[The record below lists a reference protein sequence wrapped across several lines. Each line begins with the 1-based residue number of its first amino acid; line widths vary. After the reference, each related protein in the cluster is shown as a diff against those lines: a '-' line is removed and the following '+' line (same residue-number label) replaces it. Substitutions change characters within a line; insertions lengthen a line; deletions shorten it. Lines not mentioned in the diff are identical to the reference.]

1 MKKTLLLGLSLFTL
15 GGAIAQTFVSTT
27 PQNKKTILEEF
38 TGINCVFCPDGH
50 VIANNIKNA
59 NPNNFFVVNVH
70 VGGFSTPGP
79 GQPDF
84 RTTFG
89 TAFTTL
95 SGATGYPAGTV
106 NRTVFAGLGQTAGGT
121 AMGRQHW
128 TSTSNQTMAQP
139 SYVNV
144 AVQATVNVN
153 TNLLTVNT
161 ETYYTGNSPASTNK
175 INVALLQNN
184 TLGPQTGG
192 NMGNNYNHQH
202 RLIHMVTGQWGADIS
217 PTTTGSFHAN
227 QFTYQ
232 IPAAHNGVPI
242 LVEDLELVVFVAE
255 GQQRIISG
263 NGGGVT
269 FLGLAANDVNIKS
282 IATIPQQC
290 TNTLS
295 PKVTIQNRSQT
306 NLNTTQ
312 IHYNINGGP
321 EQTYTWNGNLG
332 PMQSAEVTLPAVTY
346 NLLANN
352 TLQVSLNDDD
362 VMENNVRT
370 ASFGKAVETEFTNIT
385 VKITLDRYASE
396 TSWTLKN
403 SAGANVAVSPLYNG
417 GFDFPANGAYP
428 QPDINLTLPNDC
440 YTFEI
445 MDTYGDGICCAY
457 GAGSYQ
463 IHANG
468 VLIPGMN
475 GGSFGASESKRFG
488 VNTTLNVDGFDIAT
502 IKVYPNPSNGLV
514 NVYSPYEAHVTVLD
528 ITGKTVYTNA
538 LAAGE
543 NQCVLNHLTSGMYLM
558 SIKGENFSKTEKI
571 IIK

>member
-1 MKKTLLLGLSLFTL
+1 MKKTLLLGLSLFSIGEATT
-15 GGAIAQTFVSTT
+15 QTFVNTN
-27 PQNKKTILEEF
+27 PENRKTILEEF

-59 NPNNFFVVNVH
+59 NPNNFFVVNIH
-70 VGGFSTPGP
+70 VGGFSTPNA

-84 RTTFG
+84 RTPFG
-89 TAFTTL
+89 NSFASL
-95 SGATGYPAGTV
+95 SGATGYPSGTV
-106 NRTVFAGLGQTAGGT
+106 NRTVFAGLGQTSGGT

-128 TSTSNQTMAQP
+128 TSTSNQTITLP
-139 SYVNV
+139 SYVNT
-144 AVQATVNVN
+144 AVQANINAATNV
-153 TNLLTVNT
+153 LTVNT
-161 ETYYTGNSPASTNK
+161 ETFYTGNSPAGTNK

-184 TLGPQTGG
+184 TLGPQSGG

-202 RLIHMVTGQWGADIS
+202 RLIHMVTGQWGADIT

-232 IPAAHNGVPI
+232 IPAAHNGIPI
-242 LVEDLELVVFVAE
+242 LIEDLEVVVFVAE

-263 NGGGVT
+263 NGGSVT
-269 FLGLAANDVNIKS
+269 FSGLPTNDVNIKS

-290 TNTLS
+290 SNTLS
-295 PKVTIQNRSQT
+295 PKVTIQNRSLT

-312 IHYNINGGP
+312 IYYNINGGP
-321 EQTYTWNGNLG
+321 EQTYTWNGNLA

-352 TLQVSLNDDD
+352 TLQVSLNEDD

-370 ASFGKAVETEFTNIT
+370 ANFAKAVETEFTNIT
-385 VKITLDRYASE
+385 VRITLDRYASE

-417 GFDFPANGAYP
+417 GFDFPANGTYP

-445 MDTYGDGICCAY
+445 LDSFGDGICCAY
-457 GAGSYQ
+457 GAGGYQ
-463 IHANG
+463 ILANG
-468 VLIPGMN
+468 VLVQGMS
-475 GGSFGASESKRFG
+475 GGSFGAGESKRFG
-488 VNTTLNVDGFDIAT
+488 VNTTLNVDGFDTAA
-502 IKVYPNPSNGLV
+502 IKIYPNPSNGLV
-514 NVYSPYEAHVTVLD
+514 NVYLPYEAQVTVLD
-528 ITGKTVYTNA
+528 ITGKTVYTHV

-543 NQCVLNHLTSGMYLM
+543 NQCVLNHLTTGMYLM